1 LEKQMTA
8 ETRNTGT
15 EANPYVQPEVAAIPV
30 PQGYTEIIEVQYEI
44 GRDNFA
50 SFWLGLEF
58 DIHRVVFTVSALGI
72 LAFTVLTMSF
82 QAELGPAYV
91 GMRDWLTGNL
101 NWFFLLS
108 GNIFL
113 LLCLFL
119 IVSPL
124 GKVRLGGPQAKPS
137 YGYTGWFSMLF
148 AAGMGI
154 GLIFYGVSEPMI
166 HFDSAIGGIS
176 VGEDGVRTDWAPLGG
191 AEGNVAEAVRL
202 GMAVTIFHW
211 GAHAWAIYAVVGLAL
226 ALFSYNKGLPLTL
239 RSCFYPIFGER
250 VWGWPGHIIDILAIF
265 STIFGLAT
273 SLGIGAQQSA
283 AGLNFLFGLPTS
295 NPMMITLIVLIT
307 AVALVSV
314 VAGLDAGV
322 KRLSEINMVLAAAL
336 LIFVIAF
343 GPTMEI
349 ASGFFENLVAYGE
362 YLPALSMPFLREDV
376 NFVSGWTAFYWAWW
390 ISWSPFVGMFIARVS
405 RGRTVREFLI
415 AVLVVPTIVSMLW
428 VTALGGSA
436 IDQLVNDGFTGVKN
450 AALELK
456 LFEMLTQL
464 PLTGLTSFL
473 GIILVIVF
481 FVTSSDS
488 GSLVIDT
495 IAAGGKVNTPPPQR
509 VFWAISEGLVAIA
522 LLLVGGLVAAQA
534 MSLST
539 ALPFTIVLLGACYAV
554 VRGLMNEP
562 R

>member
-1 LEKQMTA
+1 
-8 ETRNTGT
+8 
-15 EANPYVQPEVAAIPV
+15 
-30 PQGYTEIIEVQYEI
+30 
-44 GRDNFA
+44 
-50 SFWLGLEF
+50 
-58 DIHRVVFTVSALGI
+58 
-72 LAFTVLTMSF
+72 
-82 QAELGPAYV
+82 
-91 GMRDWLTGNL
+91 
-101 NWFFLLS
+101 
-108 GNIFL
+108 
-113 LLCLFL
+113 
-119 IVSPL
+119 
-124 GKVRLGGPQAKPS
+124 
-137 YGYTGWFSMLF
+137 
-148 AAGMGI
+148 
-154 GLIFYGVSEPMI
+154 
-166 HFDSAIGGIS
+166 
-176 VGEDGVRTDWAPLGG
+176 VRTDWAPLGG

-390 ISWSPFVGMFIARVS
+390 ISWSPFVRLTGNRHDRSGRQGEHAAAAASVLGDLGGAGGDCAAAGRWAGRGAGHVAVHSLAIHDRPAGRVLRRCPRPDERAALKIHRCGLS
-405 RGRTVREFLI
+405 LPDVANKPHRQSVTR
-415 AVLVVPTIVSMLW
+415 
-428 VTALGGSA
+428 VTAWT
-436 IDQLVNDGFTGVKN
+436 V
-450 AALELK
+450 
-456 LFEMLTQL
+456 
-464 PLTGLTSFL
+464 GLAHKPF
-473 GIILVIVF
+473 
-481 FVTSSDS
+481 
-488 GSLVIDT
+488 
-495 IAAGGKVNTPPPQR
+495 QC
-509 VFWAISEGLVAIA
+509 GLCQTNPA
-522 LLLVGGLVAAQA
+522 
-534 MSLST
+534 
-539 ALPFTIVLLGACYAV
+539 
-554 VRGLMNEP
+554 
-562 R
+562 